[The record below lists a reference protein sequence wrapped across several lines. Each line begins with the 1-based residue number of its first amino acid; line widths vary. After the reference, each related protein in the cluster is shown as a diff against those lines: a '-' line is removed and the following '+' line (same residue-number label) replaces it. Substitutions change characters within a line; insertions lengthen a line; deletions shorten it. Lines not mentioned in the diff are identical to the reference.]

1 MMGYLFIFL
10 SICCSLSIAQI
21 LKIAENNKMRVM
33 NILVLNYLAGALI
46 SFNNSSEFGT
56 GNLIKSEF
64 SLTILSIVII
74 LGLIFIGNLVAY
86 SRSIDR
92 VGMGVSI
99 AAMRMS
105 LIFPIAVSLF
115 VFNEELEAVRYIGI
129 ILALGALLLMVP
141 KIKKKKIS
149 GISDAWLPVLIF
161 LMTGAADT
169 GLKVYEQL
177 FESVLSEDLFVAG
190 VFFISFLTGLG
201 ILIKRNQLHFTF
213 KEIGYGIATGVVNLY
228 SSIFLIY
235 ALKLMPGSVVFPI
248 VNVSLVILGALIGV
262 WIWKDKPS
270 VKQWSGLAIAII
282 SIILLIG

>member
-1 MMGYLFIFL
+1 MAYLFIFL
-10 SICCSLSIAQI
+10 SICCSLGIAQI

-33 NILVLNYLAGALI
+33 SILVVNYLAGALI
-46 SFNNSSEFGT
+46 SLINSSELGT
-56 GNLIKSEF
+56 GNLIHIDH
-64 SLTILSIVII
+64 SLII
-74 LGLIFIGNLVAY
+74 GIMMTLLGLIFIGNLFVY

-115 VFNEELEAVRYIGI
+115 VFNEELASVRYFGI
-129 ILALGALLLMVP
+129 VLALGALLLMVP

-149 GISDAWLPVLIF
+149 GLSDAWLPVLIF
-161 LMTGAADT
+161 LMTGTADT

-177 FESVLSEDLFVAG
+177 FRSELSEDLFVSGIFA
-190 VFFISFLTGLG
+190 VSFFTGLI
-201 ILIKRNQLHFTF
+201 ILIKRRELHFTF
-213 KEIGYGIATGVVNLY
+213 KEIGYGIVTGIVNLY

-235 ALKLMPGSVVFPI
+235 ALNLMPGSVVFPI
-248 VNVSLVILGALIGV
+248 VNVSLVILGTLIGV
-262 WIWKDKPS
+262 WIWKDRPS
-270 VKQWSGLAIAII
+270 KKQWSGLAVAVI

>member
-1 MMGYLFIFL
+1 MGFLYILF
-10 SICCSLSIAQI
+10 SISCSLAIAQI
-21 LKIAENNKMRVM
+21 LKVAENNRMRVM
-33 NILVLNYLAGALI
+33 NILVINYLAGSIISIFNSEEFETGSLI
-46 SFNNSSEFGT
+46 VTNYG
-56 GNLIKSEF
+56 L
-64 SLTILSIVII
+64 VIAGMMVI

-115 VFNEELEAVRYIGI
+115 VFNEELASVRYLGI
-129 ILALGALLLMVP
+129 VVALGALLLMVP
-141 KIKKKKIS
+141 KIKTKKIT

-161 LMTGAADT
+161 LMTGAADSS
-169 GLKVYEQL
+169 LKIYERL
-177 FESVLSEDLFVAG
+177 FATQLSEELFVSG
-190 VFFISFLTGLG
+190 IFIISFLTGLG
-201 ILIKRNQLHFTF
+201 ILIYRRKLHFTF

-235 ALKLMPGSVVFPI
+235 ALKLMPGSIVFPI
-248 VNVSLVILGALIGV
+248 VNVSLVILGTLIGIWV
-262 WIWKDKPS
+262 WKDKPT
-270 VKQWSGLAIAII
+270 VKQWSGLAAAVI

>member
-1 MMGYLFIFL
+1 MAYLFIFL
-10 SICCSLSIAQI
+10 SISCSLSIAQI

-33 NILVLNYLAGALI
+33 NVLVVNYLAGGLI
-46 SFNNSSEFGT
+46 SLLNSSEFSAS
-56 GNLIKSEF
+56 NLVPLDHTF
-64 SLTILSIVII
+64 II
-74 LGLIFIGNLVAY
+74 GSMMALLGIIFIGNLVVY

-115 VFNEELEAVRYIGI
+115 VFNEELASIRYLGI
-129 ILALGALLLMVP
+129 ILAFGALLLMVP
-141 KIKKKKIS
+141 RIKTKQIS

-169 GLKVYEQL
+169 GLKVYEQM
-177 FESVLSEDLFVAG
+177 FSKALSEDLFISGIFFVA
-190 VFFISFLTGLG
+190 FLSGLG
-201 ILIKRNQLHFTF
+201 ILIKRKELHFTF
-213 KEIGYGIATGVVNLY
+213 KEIGYGIATGIVNLY

-235 ALKLMPGSVVFPI
+235 ALQLMPGSVVFPI
-248 VNVSLVILGALIGV
+248 VNVSLVILGTLIGV
-262 WIWKDKPS
+262 WIWKDKPTI
-270 VKQWSGLAIAII
+270 KQWSGLAVAII

>member
-1 MMGYLFIFL
+1 MGFIYIFF
-10 SICCSLSIAQI
+10 SVSCSLAIAQI
-21 LKIAENNKMRVM
+21 LKVAENNRMRVM
-33 NILVLNYLAGALI
+33 NILVINYLAGALI
-46 SFNNSSEFGT
+46 SIFNSAEFET
-56 GNLIKSEF
+56 V
-64 SLTILSIVII
+64 SLSVTDHGFVIGGMMVI

-115 VFNEELEAVRYIGI
+115 IFNEELASIRYLGI
-129 ILALGALLLMVP
+129 VIALGALLLMVP
-141 KIKKKKIS
+141 KIKTKNIS

-161 LMTGAADT
+161 MMTGAADSS
-169 GLKVYEQL
+169 LKIYERL
-177 FESVLSEDLFVAG
+177 FSTQLSEELFVSG
-190 VFFISFLTGLG
+190 IFIISFLTGMG
-201 ILIKRNQLHFTF
+201 ILMKRGELHFTF
-213 KEIGYGIATGVVNLY
+213 KEIGYGIATGIVNLY

-248 VNVSLVILGALIGV
+248 VNVSLVILGTLIGV
-262 WIWKDKPS
+262 WIWKDTPT
-270 VKQWSGLAIAII
+270 VKQWSGLAAAVI

>member
-1 MMGYLFIFL
+1 MAFIFIFL

-33 NILVLNYLAGALI
+33 SILVINYLAGSLI
-46 SFNNSSEFGT
+46 SLFNSA
-56 GNLIKSEF
+56 EF
-64 SLTILSIVII
+64 SSNSLNLLDHNLVMGGMIIL
-74 LGLIFIGNLVAY
+74 LGLIFIGNLVVY

-115 VFNEELEAVRYIGI
+115 VFGEELVPIRYLGI
-129 ILALGALLLMVP
+129 LLALVALLLMVP
-141 KIKKKKIS
+141 RIKTKKIS
-149 GISDAWLPVLIF
+149 GLSDAWLPVLIF

-169 GLKVYEQL
+169 GLKVYERVFASQ
-177 FESVLSEDLFVAG
+177 LSEELFVSG
-190 VFFISFLTGLG
+190 IFFVSFLTGLG
-201 ILIKRNQLHFTF
+201 ILIKRRELHFTF
-213 KEIGYGIATGVVNLY
+213 KEIVYGVITGIVNLY

-248 VNVSLVILGALIGV
+248 VNVSLVILGTLIGV
-262 WIWKDKPS
+262 WVWKDKPT
-270 VKQWSGLAIAII
+270 VKQWSGLAVAVI